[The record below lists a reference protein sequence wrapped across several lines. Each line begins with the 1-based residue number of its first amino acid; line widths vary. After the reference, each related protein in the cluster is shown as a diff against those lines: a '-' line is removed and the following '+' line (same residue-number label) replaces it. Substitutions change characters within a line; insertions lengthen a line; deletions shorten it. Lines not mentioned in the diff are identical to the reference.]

1 MNAFES
7 KLRVRYAH
15 QVEVRLQTHFLVT
28 FWKETNNNTTLKV
41 AILATLI
48 ASASAFAPTT
58 QQSSSSSS
66 VVLSAAFDK
75 EIGAQAPLG
84 FFDPLGV
91 VADGD
96 QAKFDR
102 LRYVE
107 IKHGRIAM
115 MAVVR
120 YLVTEA
126 GIRFPGAI
134 SYSGLKFADI
144 PAGFKALEA
153 VPLGGMAQIIGFIFW
168 AECIF
173 MKDVN
178 GTGDFPGDFRNGAI
192 DFGWDKLDAATK
204 TKKRA
209 IELNQGRAAQ
219 MGILG
224 LMVHEQLGVSILP

>member
-1 MNAFES
+1 M
-7 KLRVRYAH
+7 
-15 QVEVRLQTHFLVT
+15 
-28 FWKETNNNTTLKV
+28 KV
-41 AILATLI
+41 AILAALI
-48 ASASAFAPTT
+48 ASASAFAPT

-66 VVLSAAFDK
+66 VLSAAFDK
-75 EIGAQAPLG
+75 EIGSQAPLG

-115 MAVVR
+115 MAVVG
-120 YLVTEA
+120 YLTTMA
-126 GIRFPGAI
+126 GIRFPGEI

-144 PAGFKALEA
+144 PAGFKALTA

-178 GTGDFPGDFRNGAI
+178 GTGEFPGDFRNGAI
-192 DFGWDKLDAATK
+192 DFGWDRIDEATK

-224 LMVHEQLGVSILP
+224 LMVHEQLGVSILPGNVLP

>member
-1 MNAFES
+1 M
-7 KLRVRYAH
+7 
-15 QVEVRLQTHFLVT
+15 
-28 FWKETNNNTTLKV
+28 KV
-41 AILATLI
+41 AILAALV

-58 QQSSSSSS
+58 TQQSQQSSSS
-66 VVLSAAFDK
+66 VLSAAFDK
-75 EIGAQAPLG
+75 EIGSQAPLG

-91 VADGD
+91 LADGD

-115 MAVVR
+115 MAVVG
-120 YLVTEA
+120 YLTTIA
-126 GIRFPGAI
+126 GIRFPGDI

-192 DFGWDKLDAATK
+192 DFGWDKLDEKTK

-219 MGILG
+219 MGILA
-224 LMVHEQLGVSILP
+224 LMVHEQLGVSILPGNVLP